1 MIPPTQIVLQLN
13 TQGQLIIPMDLRVI
27 LNLKEEDVVCAY
39 LENNRLIFEKQAN
52 IKQKLKNRF
61 AAVTESL
68 ADELIEERRQAAT
81 LES

>member
-52 IKQKLKNRF
+52 IKQK
-61 AAVTESL
+61 
-68 ADELIEERRQAAT
+68 
-81 LES
+81 